1 MTKTLKRRFIM
12 FTMTAVT
19 CLLVFLVFAMNALN
33 WMMLERQ
40 SDMILK
46 TLVDSDGAFNKMDF
60 NRPPPFL
67 GPLDMDKMRAS
78 RFFIVKSDSNDN
90 IVDINIDQISAID
103 REAAKS
109 YAWKVLKTEKV
120 SGRIDGYKF
129 AIKQVGPNKLTF
141 FMDTSEQS
149 NSFRMV
155 LLASTAIAVLC
166 WVMLLIIVILL
177 SGKVIRPVL
186 IGMEKQK
193 QFITNAGHEM
203 KTPLAIIQSNNDT
216 MALIHGEN
224 KYNVHI
230 RNQTKRLN
238 VLMTNLLTLAK
249 LDEEIPLPT
258 EMVNISNIASEL
270 IPVYE
275 EEAQAR
281 NLHFHVQIEPDIVI
295 QTNKDSFRQM
305 LTILLD
311 NALKYTPD
319 NGSVHL
325 SLTKDGKHIQIIEEN
340 TCDPFLEP
348 DPERLFERFYRG
360 DTARTQKKE
369 TSGYGIGLSAARAI
383 CENFGGTL
391 TAEYSSAENIRFTAR
406 LLYNCNMFLRTQQ

>member
-1 MTKTLKRRFIM
+1 MTKTLKKRFIV

-19 CLLVFLVFAMNALN
+19 CLLVFIVLAINALN

-40 SDMILK
+40 SDMVLD
-46 TLVDSDGAFNKMDF
+46 TLVQADGSFHKMDF
-60 NRPPPFL
+60 NRPPPFAR
-67 GPLDMDKMRAS
+67 PLDMDRMRAS
-78 RFFIVKSDSNDN
+78 RFFIVRSDTSGN
-90 IVDINIDQISAID
+90 IVEVNIDQISAID
-103 REAAKS
+103 HKTAES
-109 YAWKVLKTEKV
+109 YALKALESDKK
-120 SGRIDGYKF
+120 SGRIGGYKF
-129 AIKQVGPNKLTF
+129 TVKRLDSSSVVF

-149 NSFRMV
+149 ENFRMV
-155 LLASTAIAVLC
+155 LFASTAIAMLC
-166 WVMLLIIVILL
+166 WIILLVIVSLL

-186 IGMEKQK
+186 VGMEKQK

-238 VLMTNLLTLAK
+238 VLMSNLLTLAK

-258 EMVNISNIASEL
+258 ETVNISAVTKEL
-270 IPVYE
+270 IPVYAE
-275 EEAQAR
+275 DAQAR
-281 NLHFHVQIEPDIVI
+281 NLQFHVLIQPDVVI
-295 QTNKDSFRQM
+295 QTNKDSFCQM

-311 NALKYTPD
+311 NALRYTPD
-319 NGSVHL
+319 RGDIHL
-325 SLTKDGKHIQIIEEN
+325 SLTRDGRHTQIIEEN
-340 TCDPFLEP
+340 TCNPSLEP

-369 TSGYGIGLSAARAI
+369 SSGYGIGLSAARAI

-391 TAEYSSAENIRFTAR
+391 RAEYPCAEKIRFTAR
-406 LLYNCNMFLRTQQ
+406 F

>member
-1 MTKTLKRRFIM
+1 MTKTLKRRFII
-12 FTMTAVT
+12 FTMTEVT
-19 CLLVFLVFAMNALN
+19 CLLIFIILAINGLN

-40 SDMILK
+40 SDMILE
-46 TLVDSDGAFNKMDF
+46 TLMDADGAFNKMDF
-60 NRPPPFL
+60 DRPPPFSR
-67 GPLDMDKMRAS
+67 PLDMDRMRAS
-78 RFFIVKSDSNDN
+78 RFFIVRSDMSGN
-90 IVDINIDQISAID
+90 IVDVNIDQISSID
-103 REAAKS
+103 WETAKN
-109 YAWKVLKTEKV
+109 YALKVLKADEET
-120 SGRIDGYKF
+120 GRVDGYKF
-129 AIKQVGPNKLTF
+129 AAKQIGPDQLTF
-141 FMDTSEQS
+141 FMDTSDQS
-149 NSFRMV
+149 ENFRMV
-155 LLASTAIAVLC
+155 LFASTAIAMLC
-166 WVMLLIIVILL
+166 WVILLIIVILL

-186 IGMEKQK
+186 VGMEKQK

-238 VLMTNLLTLAK
+238 VLMSNLLTLAK

-258 EMVNISNIASEL
+258 EAVNISEVANEL
-270 IPVYE
+270 LPFYME
-275 EEAQAR
+275 DAQAR
-281 NLHFHVQIEPDIVI
+281 SLRFDVQIEPDIVI

-319 NGSVHL
+319 SGYISL
-325 SLTKDGKHIQIIEEN
+325 SLTRDGRYIQITQEN
-340 TCDPFLEP
+340 ACDSTIEP

-360 DTARTQKKE
+360 DAARTQSKE

-383 CENFGGTL
+383 CENFGGKL
-391 TAEYSSAENIRFTAR
+391 TAEYPSAESIRFIAR
-406 LLYNCNMFLRTQQ
+406 F

>member
-1 MTKTLKRRFIM
+1 MTKTLKRRFII

-19 CLLVFLVFAMNALN
+19 CLLIFIVLAINSLN

-40 SDMILK
+40 SDMVLE
-46 TLVDSDGAFNKMDF
+46 TLVDADGTFHKMDF
-60 NRPPPFL
+60 DRPPPFSR
-67 GPLDMDKMRAS
+67 PLDMDRMRAS
-78 RFFIVKSDSNDN
+78 RFFIVRSDMSGN
-90 IVDINIDQISAID
+90 IVDVNIDQISAID
-103 REAAKS
+103 YETAKS
-109 YAWKVLKTEKV
+109 YALKVLKTENT
-120 SGRIDGYKF
+120 SGRVDEYKF
-129 AIKQVGPNKLTF
+129 AVKQIGPGQLMF

-149 NSFRMV
+149 ESFRMV
-155 LLASTAIAVLC
+155 LFASSAIVVLC
-166 WVMLLIIVILL
+166 WVSLLIIVILL
-177 SGKVIRPVL
+177 SSKVIHPVL
-186 IGMEKQK
+186 VGMEKQK

-238 VLMTNLLTLAK
+238 VLMSNLLTLAK

-258 EMVNISNIASEL
+258 ETVNISDVTNEL
-270 IPVYE
+270 LPVYTE
-275 EEAQAR
+275 DAGTR
-281 NLHFHVQIEPDIVI
+281 NLQFSVQIEPDIVI

-319 NGSVHL
+319 DGYIRL
-325 SLTKDGKHIQIIEEN
+325 SLARDGRHVLIIEEN
-340 TCDPFLEP
+340 TCDPSLEP

-360 DTARTQKKE
+360 DAARTQKKE
-369 TSGYGIGLSAARAI
+369 SSGYGIGLSVARAI
-383 CENFGGTL
+383 CENFGGKL
-391 TAEYSSAENIRFTAR
+391 TAEYPSAESIRFTTR
-406 LLYNCNMFLRTQQ
+406 F